1 MIHGLE
7 SKPEKQIYE
16 RGGPSSHAAQDR
28 GCKNVAPPLG
38 MALRTCERLVS
49 FSAPAGNK
57 PKLVEGQQSSVNIP
71 RAIQWR
77 LRPSPMVFSLPTCV
91 CVCVRAC
98 ACGVFQLCF
107 VEYCKCGQGALFGPV
122 QPPPSCSQLVLKSG
136 TPKKPRRNDW
146 SGFRVFLEG
155 AANPSDLSL
164 PAVRKVFFF
173 C

>member
-1 MIHGLE
+1 MQLETRKTGSQIPFSYPFRVLWGFGPTSSSQRSRYPSKVIHGLE

-77 LRPSPMVFSLPTCV
+77 LRPSPIVFSLPTCV
-91 CVCVRAC
+91 CVCAC
-98 ACGVFQLCF
+98 VCMRCISALLCR
-107 VEYCKCGQGALFGPV
+107 VLQMWARGPLRPCPTPSILFAT
-122 QPPPSCSQLVLKSG
+122 CS
-136 TPKKPRRNDW
+136 
-146 SGFRVFLEG
+146 
-155 AANPSDLSL
+155 
-164 PAVRKVFFF
+164 
-173 C
+173 